1 MISQPARGV
10 SPFVCP
16 VQSHRG
22 LCVLAKVIALP
33 STDSVEAIGSAV
45 VLHGA
50 FTDETFADVRAC
62 HPGRLVTLDV
72 DVLVVWPSEQDACRR
87 PSARRSGQAGR
98 FDSPP
103 GHPW

>member
-1 MISQPARGV
+1 MISQPAWGV
-10 SPFVCP
+10 SSFVCP

-22 LCVLAKVIALP
+22 LCVLTNVIALP
-33 STDSVEAIGSAV
+33 STESVEAIGSAV

-50 FTDETFADVRAC
+50 FTDETFAAVRAC

-87 PSARRSGQAGR
+87 PSARRLGQAGH
-98 FDSPP
+98 FDAPQ